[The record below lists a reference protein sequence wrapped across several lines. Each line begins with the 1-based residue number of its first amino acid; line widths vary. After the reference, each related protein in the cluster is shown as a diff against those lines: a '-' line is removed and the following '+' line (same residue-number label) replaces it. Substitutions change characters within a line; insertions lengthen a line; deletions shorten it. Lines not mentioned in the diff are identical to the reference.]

1 MGTIMITIDFWGISF
16 EADYTRY
23 SDGDITLDDLR
34 TIDHKGNVICDFP
47 SKMLTVKA
55 EEEIITLINEALD
68 QRKADYDRGLI

>member
-1 MGTIMITIDFWGISF
+1 MIRIDFWGISF

-47 SKMLTVKA
+47 AKMFTLKA
-55 EEEIITLINEALD
+55 EEEIITLIAEELD
-68 QRKADYDRGLI
+68 RRKADYDKGLI

>member
-1 MGTIMITIDFWGISF
+1 MEQGMITIDFWGISF

-47 SKMLTVKA
+47 SKMFTIKA
-55 EEEIITLINEALD
+55 EEEIITLIAEALD
-68 QRKADYDRGLI
+68 QRKADYDKGLI